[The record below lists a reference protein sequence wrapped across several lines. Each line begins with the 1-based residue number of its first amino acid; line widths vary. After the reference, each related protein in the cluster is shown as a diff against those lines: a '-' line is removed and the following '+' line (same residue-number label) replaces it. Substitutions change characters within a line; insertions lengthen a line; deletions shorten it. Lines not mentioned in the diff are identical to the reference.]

1 MRRIDR
7 RMRNRLVRPVRPLR
21 RHIVYV
27 EPRPRIYRGRSNVV
41 LYSIL
46 IVFLLVFFISFLIMC
61 FYLF

>member
-1 MRRIDR
+1 MRRIER
-7 RMRNRLVRPVRPLR
+7 RMRDRLVRPVRPYR

-27 EPRPRIYRGRSNVV
+27 GPRERLYRGRIV

-46 IVFLLVFFISFLIMC
+46 IVFLLLFFISFLVMC